1 MIGDFHLTMLTTS
14 IALMKLLHF
23 LVIKGDDLKDRLS
36 YLEEELKFKLEV
48 FNKTSQTFLST
59 SPPCTTRCW
68 TKSSSRRWPAPRWT
82 LARWTWGSRVSTSTG
97 WRWRWTSSGAPTMT
111 SWRWLERQETDTHT
125 QKDQLWNRTLTHKV
139 TWEQLEGEYKE
150 RLAKLELELSLL
162 INQQSSLEDEGQIMW
177 VATIMGNADHN
188 YDM

>member
-1 MIGDFHLTMLTTS
+1 MARTKMDISSMD
-14 IALMKLLHF
+14 
-23 LVIKGDDLKDRLS
+23 VRIKGEYINRLKVEVDILRGTYDDFMKVTWMTRDWHTHKKINYGIERWQLS
-36 YLEEELKFKLEV
+36 
-48 FNKTSQTFLST
+48 N
-59 SPPCTTRCW
+59 
-68 TKSSSRRWPAPRWT
+68 
-82 LARWTWGSRVSTSTG
+82 
-97 WRWRWTSSGAPTMT
+97 
-111 SWRWLERQETDTHT
+111 
-125 QKDQLWNRTLTHKV
+125 KV